1 MTILREPAAVPVA
14 GVDRMDALDAVRGAA
29 VLGIL
34 LANVIA
40 MSGFPFLPPDHYRSI
55 PLADWHPAAYFM
67 VLFLVEAKFYSLFS
81 LLFGVG
87 FAVFVQRAAARG
99 ADAPRLFKRRLIG
112 LLIIGLVHTLLI
124 WMGDILLTYA
134 IIGFALVPFLRKDDR
149 TVLRWS
155 GAMLLLP
162 IGLYAAMFAGARLAG
177 VAPQASGGTDAPPQF
192 LIDAA
197 AAFATGGY
205 LDVVRANVIFTVAQV
220 VRRFL
225 LMFYPR
231 VFGMFLLGFYIG
243 RRNLFADLEA
253 HSVLLRRVLGWG
265 IAVGLPLAYIGARME
280 GNNMGVPGIAGL
292 VETTVKSIGVP
303 ALSLGYAAGLCL
315 LFVRVGGLRRAF
327 APAGQMAL
335 SNYLLQSAAALAIFY
350 GLGFGLFG
358 RVPLVV
364 ALGGAVAFFILQMIA
379 SRVWLTYAAFGPV
392 EWLWR
397 MFTYRRQVAL
407 FR

>member
-1 MTILREPAAVPVA
+1 M
-14 GVDRMDALDAVRGAA
+14 
-29 VLGIL
+29 
-34 LANVIA
+34 
-40 MSGFPFLPPDHYRSI
+40 
-55 PLADWHPAAYFM
+55 
-67 VLFLVEAKFYSLFS
+67 
-81 LLFGVG
+81 
-87 FAVFVQRAAARG
+87 
-99 ADAPRLFKRRLIG
+99 
-112 LLIIGLVHTLLI
+112 IIGLVHTFLI

-162 IGLYAAMFAGARLAG
+162 IVLYALMFAGAWMAG
-177 VAPQASGGTDAPPQF
+177 AAPQPSGGSDTPPQF
-192 LIDAA
+192 LMDAA

-205 LDVVRANVIFTVAQV
+205 LDVVRSNVIFTVAQV

-253 HSVLLRRVLGWG
+253 HSRLLRRALVWG
-265 IAVGLPLAYIGARME
+265 FTIGLPLAYIGARLE

-292 VETTVKSIGVP
+292 LETTVKSVGVP
-303 ALSLGYAAGLCL
+303 ALSLGYGAGLAL
-315 LFVRVGGLRRAF
+315 LFARVRGLRRAF

-335 SNYLLQSAAALAIFY
+335 TNYLLHSVVALAIFY

-364 ALGGAVAFFILQMIA
+364 ALLGAVACFVLQIIA

-397 MFTYRRQVAL
+397 MFTYRRQVPL